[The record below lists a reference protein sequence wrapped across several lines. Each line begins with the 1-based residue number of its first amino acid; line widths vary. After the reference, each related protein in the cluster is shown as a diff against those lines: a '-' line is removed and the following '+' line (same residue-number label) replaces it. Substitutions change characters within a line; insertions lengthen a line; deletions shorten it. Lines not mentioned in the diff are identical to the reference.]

1 MVAVYTPISQISST
15 ELMTSINWE
24 SYRSAYTSAD
34 SGFWYTPLNPIVG
47 KEDPSY
53 LMLLELFK
61 MTLSNS
67 FVNLM
72 KCFLIWSCNMVRNF
86 LFKWIAIFWFFLSRD
101 VVTLAIGFD
110 SMVCSVDS
118 PIYWNQTDIGL
129 YSATIPNKS
138 NIHWISGWLII
149 RNQTSKY
156 IIQSKRQI
164 M

>member
-24 SYRSAYTSAD
+24 SYRSAYTSAA

-53 LMLLELFK
+53 LMLPELFK

-86 LFKWIAIFWFFLSRD
+86 LFKWIAIFWFFLSTD

-129 YSATIPNKS
+129 YSTIIPNKS

-149 RNQTSKY
+149 RNETSKY
-156 IIQSKRQI
+156 IIQSKRSI